1 VAALYRLDKRQLLS
15 HAGRVPG
22 WARSI
27 LISFMEEPL
36 PVQESPPDVPQ
47 PPAMTLA
54 ARLLN
59 VFAVPG
65 EVFVGVKAGRF
76 CVGNWLLPALLSAA
90 VGVLTII
97 VLLSQPSI
105 QRQVREA
112 GEQKAKQVNQQVTAG
127 KMTRADANQ
136 VQAAT
141 RIITDPAILKVAG
154 SMAAALICFARV
166 FWWAFL
172 LWLLGRRFLKAPF
185 GYLKALE
192 VAGLALMIS
201 VLGGI
206 VMLLLTVNLAKMF
219 ATPSLA
225 LVVADF
231 DATRKSHLLI
241 GAANLFSFWLVGVLS
256 VGLAK
261 LAGVPFLRAAWFVF
275 AVWVIQESFFVLLGG
290 MLGQFAL

>member
-1 VAALYRLDKRQLLS
+1 
-15 HAGRVPG
+15 
-22 WARSI
+22 
-27 LISFMEEPL
+27 MEEPL
-36 PVQESPPDVPQ
+36 PVLEPPPAAPQ
-47 PPAMTLA
+47 PPAMSLA

-59 VFAVPG
+59 VFAIPG
-65 EVFVGVKAGRF
+65 EVFTVVKTSRF
-76 CVGNWLLPALLSAA
+76 RVGNWLLPALLSAA
-90 VGVLTII
+90 VGVFTVI
-97 VLLSQPSI
+97 VIMSQPSV
-105 QRQVREA
+105 QRQVRERVDQQA
-112 GEQKAKQVNQQVTAG
+112 KAVEQQVKAG

-141 RIITDPAILKVAG
+141 RVVTDPATLKTLGCTIAV
-154 SMAAALICFARV
+154 LIGVVRV
-166 FWWAFL
+166 FWWAFI
-172 LWLLGRRFLKAPF
+172 LWLLGRLFLKVQF

-206 VMLLLTVNLAKMF
+206 VMLLLTVNLTKMF
-219 ATPSLA
+219 GAPGLA

-231 DATRKSHLLI
+231 EAARKSYLLL

-275 AVWVIQESFFVLLGG
+275 AVWVIQESCLMLLGG
-290 MLGQFAL
+290 ALGQFAL

>member
-1 VAALYRLDKRQLLS
+1 
-15 HAGRVPG
+15 
-22 WARSI
+22 
-27 LISFMEEPL
+27 MEEPL
-36 PVQESPPDVPQ
+36 PVQESPPDAPQ
-47 PPAMTLA
+47 PPAMCLA

-65 EVFVGVKAGRF
+65 EVFLGVKAGRF
-76 CVGNWLLPALLSAA
+76 RVGNWLLPALLSAA

-105 QRQVREA
+105 QRQVRDLR
-112 GEQKAKQVNQQVTAG
+112 EQQAKTLEPQVAAG
-127 KMTRADANQ
+127 KLSRADADR
-136 VQAAT
+136 VQAITRTFTNPAT
-141 RIITDPAILKVAG
+141 LKIMG
-154 SMAAALICFARV
+154 SMAAVLICVARV

-172 LWLLGRRFLKAPF
+172 LWLLGRRFLKAQF

-231 DATRKSHLLI
+231 DATRKSHLLL